1 MNQFNVRREDQILMS
16 LVHYFVTK
24 ENYTPILVQGVKD
37 EIWLQKLDGPYRV
50 IRINSNYIHNEEQ
63 FKFDQYKIKDIL
75 KQIKKKTMSFTV
87 NALNINLNMSE
98 RCREE
103 GLKNIDN
110 IHINA
115 LEEITSNEIIKEVSK
130 KSLIKRYF
138 WLIICIILSI
148 VSRFERLK
156 FEKSVEEVTCTSIF

>member
-115 LEEITSNEIIKEVSK
+115 LEEITSNEIIKEVFPNMNGNLYTEKNGLDLILNVTNDINSK
-130 KSLIKRYF
+130 TERENKKYEK
-138 WLIICIILSI
+138 ILQ
-148 VSRFERLK
+148 
-156 FEKSVEEVTCTSIF
+156 